1 MQPIIYLYCICYLS
15 PYMFRA
21 LTGPS
26 SELSWAACLCYHL
39 VHAVLLSV
47 RASSDSNL
55 VVRQD
60 HRPRTHGETT
70 ALLESNG
77 GINKQRKTPLMMGQ

>member
-1 MQPIIYLYCICYLS
+1 MQPIIYLYCMYYFS

-26 SELSWAACLCYHL
+26 SGVSWAACLCCHL

-47 RASSDSNL
+47 RAFADGGL
-55 VVRQD
+55 VRGRTDRQQHCMNQMVD
-60 HRPRTHGETT
+60 KQTAQDTT
-70 ALLESNG
+70 DNG
-77 GINKQRKTPLMMGQ
+77 PERARNM